1 MQAYKY
7 GEGRKGT
14 RRTSHLLD
22 KQLEVASRY
31 ESNEGD
37 GERDG
42 SGYEYLRWDHP
53 RLCAVCCVLCAV
65 CLQVISG
72 ITRSLLVAE
81 LCCTVQ
87 TGPPISDKYWT
98 SDLTWIT
105 CSVDKYCHDQWHCS
119 GPDAMVDLFEVTPS
133 CLVLESTSSTG
144 AQSPNGAGTPGTMV
158 LMTMMM
164 SAG

>member
-53 RLCAVCCVLCAV
+53 RLCAVC
-65 CLQVISG
+65 LQVISG

-87 TGPPISDKYWT
+87 TEPPISDTGRQT
-98 SDLTWIT
+98 SKEHG
-105 CSVDKYCHDQWHCS
+105 SR
-119 GPDAMVDLFEVTPS
+119 
-133 CLVLESTSSTG
+133 VL
-144 AQSPNGAGTPGTMV
+144 
-158 LMTMMM
+158 
-164 SAG
+164 